1 MNLGDTISKGSLRE
15 SLLFIDK
22 FIHHMHD
29 TGVSHAVM
37 FTVVVSVSKYHFT
50 YKSSGIK
57 FGRYS
62 LVKTAKKSFW

>member
-1 MNLGDTISKGSLRE
+1 MILGDTISKGSVRDML
-15 SLLFIDK
+15 SFIDK
-22 FIHHMHD
+22 IIHHMHD
-29 TGVSHAVM
+29 TGVSHVVM

-62 LVKTAKKSFW
+62 LVTTAKKSFW